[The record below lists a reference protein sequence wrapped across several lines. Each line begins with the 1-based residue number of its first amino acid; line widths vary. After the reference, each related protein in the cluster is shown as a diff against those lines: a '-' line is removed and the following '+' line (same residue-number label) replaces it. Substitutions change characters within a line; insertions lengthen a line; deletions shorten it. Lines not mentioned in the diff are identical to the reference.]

1 MHFKQFK
8 TNQIPNQTKSGCIKV
23 GEFFKRLVKLRL
35 QDNDIEM
42 LLTQN
47 EGKSVV
53 AERFIRTLKNKI
65 YTNIWLQYRKICTL
79 TRIIPTTFLVLASN
93 GNTQS

>member
-1 MHFKQFK
+1 MHFKQFE

-23 GEFFKRLVKLRL
+23 GEFFKRSVKLRL

-47 EGKSVV
+47 ERKSVV

-65 YTNIWLQYRKICTL
+65 YTIYDCNIAKYVHWQGLFQPL
-79 TRIIPTTFLVLASN
+79 F
-93 GNTQS
+93 